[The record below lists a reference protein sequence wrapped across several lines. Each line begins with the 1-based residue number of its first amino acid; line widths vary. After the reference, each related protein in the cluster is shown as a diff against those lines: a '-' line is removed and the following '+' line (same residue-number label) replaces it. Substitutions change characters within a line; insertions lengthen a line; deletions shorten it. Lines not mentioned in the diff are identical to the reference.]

1 MIDKLLGGRYRII
14 TTLGSGGFSQTYVAE
29 DTHRPGNPKCAVK
42 HLQPANSNQSF
53 LESAR
58 RLFNSEAETLEK
70 LGHHDRI
77 PRLLAYFEENQEFYL
92 VQEYVQGQL
101 LTQKIQPHQHWTEYQ
116 AWKFLKEIL
125 EILVFIHAQGF
136 IHRDIK
142 PSNIIERQQDNKL
155 VLVDFGAVK
164 QNWTLLLSQ
173 TSNVEMPATVGI
185 GTPGYMP
192 MEQARGRPRPSSD
205 IYALGAI
212 AVQALT
218 GLYPIELEEDFETGE
233 LLWRHLA
240 QVSDPIAVIITKMV
254 RYHFKDRYESA
265 TEALAEIQQLAPLYL
280 PTQINVNSAP
290 IQPISNQNTSS
301 TGITT
306 PIIPASQ
313 KASSNLAALSTHNLP
328 APKTTIISSPKLQA
342 IASKRRRPYYLT
354 IGATIGAV
362 LAASYATY
370 WQPRI
375 KIEQTLKQLENLK
388 ATGKYSECI
397 FRAGTITSNSSLY
410 TNTQNVLQECKLME
424 AKRLAAKGDFKAAIA
439 LVSSLPQG
447 TNAYEQAKPL
457 INQWNNNILALAT
470 DKYQAGKLNEAIALA
485 QDISSASLIY
495 PKAQASIK
503 QWQSAAKNNSY
514 AAVVVNSA
522 PTRTKPTTT
531 VAANKVVKRSPST
544 YTTAPKPRIYPKR
557 ASAPVKRVVS
567 KSRIATSVASKR
579 SASRSSAPVRRVV
592 SKSKVVTRV
601 ANKRPISRTFN
612 SRKYVRVSK
621 KVAVSRV
628 KVPQKRLVSIS
639 KTVTGVA
646 RSRPISRSSNRKY
659 LRVNKRVAVN
669 TQINKRTTRVF
680 KHVTIKSK
688 RSVRRPGSYRWTT
701 KTVR

>member
-101 LTQKIQPHQHWTEYQ
+101 LTQKIQPHQRWTEYQ

-164 QNWTLLLSQ
+164 QNWTILLNQ

-192 MEQARGRPRPSSD
+192 TEQARGRPRPSSD

-240 QVSDPIAVIITKMV
+240 QVSEPIAVILTKMV

-265 TEALAEIQQLAPLYL
+265 TEALAEIQQLEPLYL
-280 PTQINVNSAP
+280 PTQINVPAP
-290 IQPISNQNTSS
+290 IQLIVAQNSSS

-306 PIIPASQ
+306 PIIPSIQ
-313 KASSNLAALSTHNLP
+313 KANHNIAVLSTHNLP
-328 APKTTIISSPKLQA
+328 APKTTIISPPKLQV
-342 IASKRRRPYYLT
+342 IASKRRPYYLT

-424 AKRLAAKGDFKAAIA
+424 AKRLAAKGEFKAAIA

-447 TNAYEQAKPL
+447 TDAYEQAKPL
-457 INQWNNNILALAT
+457 INQWDNNILALAT
-470 DKYQAGKLNEAIALA
+470 DKYQTGKLNEAITLA
-485 QDISSASLIY
+485 QDISSASLVY
-495 PKAQASIK
+495 SKAQASIK
-503 QWQSAAKNNSY
+503 QWQFAAKNNAY
-514 AAVVVNSA
+514 AAAIVNSA
-522 PTRTKPTTT
+522 PTKTKPTTT

-544 YTTAPKPRIYPKR
+544 YKVTAPKPRIYPR
-557 ASAPVKRVVS
+557 QASAPVKRVIS
-567 KSRIATSVASKR
+567 KSRSAASMR
-579 SASRSSAPVRRVV
+579 SASRPLAPARRVV
-592 SKSKVVTRV
+592 SKSRVTRV
-601 ANKRPISRTFN
+601 ANKRPISRTFSN
-612 SRKYVRVSK
+612 RQYGRVGK
-621 KVAVSRV
+621 KVAVSRF
-628 KVPQKRLVSIS
+628 KAPQRRLVSIS
-639 KTVTGVA
+639 KTVTKAA

-659 LRVNKRVAVN
+659 LRINKRVSVN

-688 RSVRRPGSYRWTT
+688 RNVRRQSSYRWTT